1 MLLALNYFREKAP
14 SLKVDWIINTLL
26 ILSSNIIWLWV
37 DSVQHIFRIGVSLI
51 CALYIEDEEWIG
63 YKLYYR
69 KIICITSN
77 NKNFK
82 VYLQ

>member
-1 MLLALNYFREKAP
+1 M
-14 SLKVDWIINTLL
+14 
-26 ILSSNIIWLWV
+26 
-37 DSVQHIFRIGVSLI
+37 

-63 YKLYYR
+63 YNLYYR
-69 KIICITSN
+69 KITYITSN

>member
-1 MLLALNYFREKAP
+1 M
-14 SLKVDWIINTLL
+14 
-26 ILSSNIIWLWV
+26 V
-37 DSVQHIFRIGVSLI
+37 DSVQDIFRIGVSLI

-69 KIICITSN
+69 KIIYITSN

-82 VYLQ
+82 VYLQQMIHILLIIQDKSTKNLHLFYMNIYSI